1 MIAYFN
7 LFLWLTEV
15 KIYPIMLVQNVM
27 RCIDV
32 LSPDYL
38 TDIIIDVV
46 AALLQLGLR
55 LYLKFVKK
63 NNSSNELLS
72 IKFILI
78 LIFVSI
84 SYFFPLPESSQSFV
98 PPFAIILAMTLTTII
113 FDHSG
118 FNRYF
123 MEDHPSFRD
132 FTSAI
137 WHLIIKLYRKAK
149 AFFLIT
155 WNYVKAIF
163 LNMWGPNQIQP
174 HEVPE

>member
-15 KIYPIMLVQNVM
+15 KLYPIMLVQNVM
-27 RCIDV
+27 KCIDV

-72 IKFILI
+72 IKFSERNPQIIEALVI
-78 LIFVSI
+78 PVYQYVCI
-84 SYFFPLPESSQSFV
+84 SPWIS
-98 PPFAIILAMTLTTII
+98 
-113 FDHSG
+113 D
-118 FNRYF
+118 
-123 MEDHPSFRD
+123 
-132 FTSAI
+132 
-137 WHLIIKLYRKAK
+137 
-149 AFFLIT
+149 
-155 WNYVKAIF
+155 
-163 LNMWGPNQIQP
+163 
-174 HEVPE
+174 